1 MKAKKPFISG
11 LAGAGIF
18 TALAAS
24 LCCITPLLALF
35 SGAAGTTSA
44 FSWME
49 PFRPYLIGITL
60 LVLGLAWYLKFRPA
74 KTQAAA
80 CDCEDENQKI
90 SFWQSKLFLG
100 IVTAWTLL
108 IMAFPYYEPVFYPDI
123 QKEIVIV
130 RQNNLQTIRL
140 NVKGLTCQACNKHLE
155 NAMYQVPGVIHA
167 KANDLSGKLQIE
179 FDKSKTAEPNII
191 RAVNATG
198 YKVSEDTSTKSPKR
212 DKLQNHETH

>member
-1 MKAKKPFISG
+1 MKTKKSFITR

-18 TALAAS
+18 AALAAS
-24 LCCITPLLALF
+24 LCCITPFLALF
-35 SGAAGTTSA
+35 SGAAGTASA

-74 KTQAAA
+74 KTEGTA
-80 CDCEDENQKI
+80 CDCEDEKQRI

-100 IVTAWTLL
+100 IVTALTLL
-108 IMAFPYYEPVFYPDI
+108 MMAFPYYEPVFYPDNK
-123 QKEIVIV
+123 KEIVIV

-140 NVKGLTCQACNKHLE
+140 NVEGLTCQACNKHLE
-155 NAMYQVPGVIHA
+155 NAMYQVPGVIRA
-167 KANDLSGKLQIE
+167 KANDLTGKLQIE

-198 YKVSEDTSTKSPKR
+198 YKVLEDTLTKSPKR
-212 DKLQNHETH
+212 DKLQNHEIH